1 MLLLLL
7 LLLSVLHVR
16 ACVRAC
22 VIMRS
27 AGSVRCSGG
36 SQCAEKTAGHVG
48 SNGRAGDRA
57 QVLRGTPCPRGIRK
71 PSGCALMLEY
81 THVYYIH
88 TYIHT

>member
-1 MLLLLL
+1 MSKSTFIHTLYPGGITREPVMRRLLMLLLL

-48 SNGRAGDRA
+48 SNG
-57 QVLRGTPCPRGIRK
+57 
-71 PSGCALMLEY
+71 
-81 THVYYIH
+81 
-88 TYIHT
+88 